1 VIAMIDISA
10 RPQQIWVNAPRF
22 LWFGFLAGAA
32 LLTARWMTEL
42 AAPRP
47 VAAMSAAAGMTSPV
61 TVDDLLRV
69 FDKGGEQAI
78 RTDDLELTGLYVRRG
93 NKGFAT
99 FRSSQGPRLVMVGEE
114 IHPGLRLV
122 AVAADRV
129 TLRGNG
135 SEWQLEMKSGPRPTK
150 APSPMARPRK

>member
-1 VIAMIDISA
+1 MIAMFDISA
-10 RPQQIWVNAPRF
+10 PPLQIWAKVPRV
-22 LWFGFLAGAA
+22 LWFAFLVGAA

-42 AAPRP
+42 AAPRS
-47 VAAMSAAAGMTSPV
+47 VAAFPAAAGLTSPV
-61 TVDDLLRV
+61 TVDDLLKV
-69 FDKGGEQAI
+69 FDKGGEQAQ

-99 FRSSQGPRLVMVGEE
+99 FRSSQGSRLVMVGEE
-114 IHPGLRLV
+114 IYPGLRLV

-135 SEWQLEMKSGPRPTK
+135 SEWQLEMRGGPGLPKVPASPT
-150 APSPMARPRK
+150 APRK